1 MKLSEVITPTPSPFK
16 APAAPASPVTAN
28 TAVAGNTTSNVANT
42 KPAGSTVSNQQ
53 PTAPVTPTK
62 PMPQQAVDAL
72 AQVIKSAGLS
82 PSQLN
87 QMVTK
92 AK

>member
-1 MKLSEVITPTPSPFK
+1 MKLSEVIAPTPSPFK
-16 APAAPASPVTAN
+16 APAAPASPNKTVTAN
-28 TAVAGNTTSNVANT
+28 TAVAGTANAAPGGGTVTSAT
-42 KPAGSTVSNQQ
+42 PST
-53 PTAPVTPTK
+53 PEAPVK
-62 PMPQQAVDAL
+62 PMPQQGVDAL

-87 QMVTK
+87 QLVTK

>member
-1 MKLSEVITPTPSPFK
+1 MKLSEVIAPTPSPFK
-16 APAAPASPVTAN
+16 APAAPASPNKPVTAN
-28 TAVAGNTTSNVANT
+28 TAVAGTANVANT
-42 KPAGSTVSNQQ
+42 APGSGTVTSTAQ
-53 PTAPVTPTK
+53 TAPVK
-62 PMPQQAVDAL
+62 PMPQQGVDAL

-87 QMVTK
+87 QLVTK